1 MSGAFRAIDHLD
13 GLRLKAG
20 AVGQG
25 QQARPQF
32 ALRQRRELVEERQDQ
47 LRVEDEHEELKK
59 IVKDLIEVNK
69 KQSEYAQGL
78 QKQIDLL
85 KDGFNLL
92 RKLNNV

>member
-1 MSGAFRAIDHLD
+1 MEDIFGFMPTTR
-13 GLRLKAG
+13 
-20 AVGQG
+20 
-25 QQARPQF
+25 
-32 ALRQRRELVEERQDQ
+32 
-47 LRVEDEHEELKK
+47 DEHEELKK

-69 KQSEYAQGL
+69 KQAEYAQGL